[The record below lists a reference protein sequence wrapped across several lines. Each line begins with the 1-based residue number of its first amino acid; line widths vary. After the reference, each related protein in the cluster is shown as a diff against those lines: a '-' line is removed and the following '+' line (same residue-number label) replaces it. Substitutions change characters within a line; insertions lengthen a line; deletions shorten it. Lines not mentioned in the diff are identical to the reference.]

1 VSEQQALN
9 AFLSACQECG
19 MDGATMKA
27 AMRALVLPQEPP
39 PGLLMSMAIRYDHGL
54 GMPGYYDSLNAA
66 GLTAH
71 GLTHKQ
77 RLESALRT
85 MRQLYEEVSGHG
97 FYSPERE
104 AAYAAQAGKEKE

>member
-1 VSEQQALN
+1 MNEQQALD
-9 AFLSACQECG
+9 AFLAACREGG
-19 MDGATMKA
+19 MDGAAMKA

-54 GMPGYYDSLNAA
+54 GRPGYYDSLNAA
-66 GLTAH
+66 GLTAYAT
-71 GLTHKQ
+71 THAQ
-77 RLESALRT
+77 RLDSALRT